1 MIESLEREIKDLRAD
16 LGYLKG
22 HFEDIKAKS
31 LVIETELEEVTKKL
45 KEFIDFSDLRA
56 DKDHQ
61 IVKDVM
67 SILHKLG
74 EKA

>member
-1 MIESLEREIKDLRAD
+1 MIDSLEREIKDLRAD

-22 HFEDIKAKS
+22 HFEDIKSRS
-31 LVIETELEEVTKKL
+31 LVIESELEEVTKKL
-45 KEFIDFSDLRA
+45 KEFMDFSDLRA

-67 SILHKLG
+67 GILQKLR